1 MNNNFI
7 VPIQIRWSDIDANRH
22 LRHSVYYD
30 YGAFCRMKIFT
41 EIGITLEKLG
51 ELSIGPVL
59 LREEAVFRREIVFED
74 QIAMTTE
81 VLKATSDF
89 GRWTFRHT
97 LIKNEGI
104 LAAVITIDGA
114 WIDTQKRKLTIIP
127 DEFREAFEK
136 IPKAAEFETIEVTK
150 KPV

>member
-1 MNNNFI
+1 MNDFI

-30 YGAFCRMKIFT
+30 YGAFCRMSIFT
-41 EIGITLEKLG
+41 QVGITLEKLD

-74 QIAMTTE
+74 QILMTTE
-81 VLKATSDF
+81 VLKATADF
-89 GRWTFRHT
+89 GRWSFRHT

-114 WIDTQKRKLTIIP
+114 WIDTQKRKMTMIP
-127 DEFREAFEK
+127 VEFQEAFEK
-136 IPKAAEFETIEVTK
+136 IPKAAEFEKIEVIR